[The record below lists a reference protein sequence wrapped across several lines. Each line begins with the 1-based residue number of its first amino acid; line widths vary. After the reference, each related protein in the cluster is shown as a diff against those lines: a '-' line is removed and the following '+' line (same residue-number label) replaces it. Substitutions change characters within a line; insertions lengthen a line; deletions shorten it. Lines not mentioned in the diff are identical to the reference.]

1 MAAKASAAPPASTR
15 PRAPRSSRSSNSARW
30 RGRSAGADPCP
41 TSPARRILRAQ
52 TQTEGPMRRRIIPD
66 VVHEQNIL
74 SLGLEATVAHACS
87 AMKRRH
93 VGSLLVMDQGRLCGI
108 FPERDVVNRVV
119 AEGLDPHKTMLS
131 IVMTRNPDTIAPNS
145 SPMDALRMMH
155 DRGYRHLPVI
165 AGERVVGIV
174 SRRDFLGDEKT
185 QLEEETRYWQRI

>member
-1 MAAKASAAPPASTR
+1 MAAKRSAAPPASTR
-15 PRAPRSSRSSNSARW
+15 PRAPRSSRSTNSARW
-30 RGRSAGADPCP
+30 RRPSAGADPCP
-41 TSPARRILRAQ
+41 SSPARRILRAQ

-66 VVHEQNIL
+66 VVQEQNTRW
-74 SLGLEATVAHACS
+74 LGLGATVAEACS

-93 VGSLLVMDQGRLCGI
+93 VGCVLVMDQGHLCGI
-108 FPERDVVNRVV
+108 FTERDVVNRVV

-174 SRRDFLGDEKT
+174 SRRDFLGDKT
-185 QLEEETRYWQRI
+185 PELGKGPRTWQRI